1 MFGTNL
7 REANRTIATQR
18 ETLSQM
24 EVNLRGFRARVE
36 EIEKTNNKIIKENE
50 ELKTHVR
57 EQTEADLLLVSMKIV
72 EEIKKGIKKEDPNL
86 MSLQQE
92 QQRLRAIGAQYGSM
106 GMQGHGGLAAMRGG
120 RW

>member
-1 MFGTNL
+1 MFGTKL

-24 EVNLRGFRARVE
+24 EAKLRIFSVRAE
-36 EIEKTNNKIIKENE
+36 QIEKTSNKTIRENV
-50 ELKTHVR
+50 ELKTHIR
-57 EQTEADLLLVSMKIV
+57 DQTEADLLLVSMKIV

-92 QQRLRAIGAQYGSM
+92 QQRLRAIGAQYGNM
-106 GMQGHGGLAAMRGG
+106 GMRGQAMMGG